1 MRKKMTRWAAL
12 LLAALLALGCVGCG
26 QSPAADADGT
36 GSITQQTVDKP
47 QGSGAK
53 ADTKTDAAAS
63 DKTDKTD
70 AAADAEAD
78 DKTATRPADGE
89 KQQTEQ
95 TYEDKQT
102 DRKQEQQKEA
112 GTGKTEQ
119 PKQEETKP
127 SAPEPEPTPT
137 PAPTPT
143 PTPEPEPEPAA
154 ATVSLYISCANAVGI
169 QDGLPAGGTMLS
181 TTVAISEGDTVM
193 DVLKR
198 ACRDAGLAVSA
209 GGSYVSSIGG
219 LSDRIDRAHPS
230 SGWMYCVDGWFPNYG
245 CNSYTLSGGESIE
258 WLYTLDGGSD
268 VGATH

>member
-36 GSITQQTVDKP
+36 GSNTQQTVDKHRK
-47 QGSGAK
+47 SSTK
-53 ADTKTDAAAS
+53 ADTKTDTAADTKTD
-63 DKTDKTD
+63 DKTDTKT
-70 AAADAEAD
+70 D
-78 DKTATRPADGE
+78 DKTADGD

-95 TYEDKQT
+95 TNEDKKPEQ
-102 DRKQEQQKEA
+102 KQEQQKEE

-119 PKQEETKP
+119 HKQEETKP

-137 PAPTPT
+137 PT
-143 PTPEPEPEPAA
+143 PTPEPGPEPEPAA
-154 ATVSLYISCANAVGI
+154 ATVSLYISCANAVGL
-169 QDGLPAGGTMLS
+169 QDGLPAGGAMLS

>member
-1 MRKKMTRWAAL
+1 MRKEMTRWAAL

-36 GSITQQTVDKP
+36 GSNTQQTVDKHRK
-47 QGSGAK
+47 SSTK
-53 ADTKTDAAAS
+53 ADTKTDTAADAKTD
-63 DKTDKTD
+63 DKTDTKT
-70 AAADAEAD
+70 D
-78 DKTATRPADGE
+78 DKTADGD

-95 TYEDKQT
+95 TNEDKQSEQ
-102 DRKQEQQKEA
+102 KQDEQKEE

-137 PAPTPT
+137 PTPT
-143 PTPEPEPEPAA
+143 PTPEPGPEPEPAA

-169 QDGLPAGGTMLS
+169 QDGLPAGGAMLS

>member
-36 GSITQQTVDKP
+36 GSNTQQTVDKHRK
-47 QGSGAK
+47 SSTK
-53 ADTKTDAAAS
+53 ADTKTDTAADAKTD
-63 DKTDKTD
+63 DKTDTKT
-70 AAADAEAD
+70 D
-78 DKTATRPADGE
+78 DKTADGD

-95 TYEDKQT
+95 TNEDKQSEQ
-102 DRKQEQQKEA
+102 KQGQQKEE

-119 PKQEETKP
+119 HKQEETKP

-137 PAPTPT
+137 PT
-143 PTPEPEPEPAA
+143 PTPEPGPEPEPAA
-154 ATVSLYISCANAVGI
+154 ATVSLHISCANAVGI
-169 QDGLPAGGTMLS
+169 QDGLPAGGAMLS

>member
-1 MRKKMTRWAAL
+1 MRKKMTCWAAL

-36 GSITQQTVDKP
+36 GSNTQQTVDKHRK
-47 QGSGAK
+47 SSTK
-53 ADTKTDAAAS
+53 ADTKTDTAADTKTD
-63 DKTDKTD
+63 DKTDTKT
-70 AAADAEAD
+70 D
-78 DKTATRPADGE
+78 DKTADGD

-95 TYEDKQT
+95 TNEDKQSEQ
-102 DRKQEQQKEA
+102 KQDQQKEE

-137 PAPTPT
+137 PTPT
-143 PTPEPEPEPAA
+143 PTPEPGPEPEPAA

-169 QDGLPAGGTMLS
+169 QDGLPAGGAMLS

>member
-36 GSITQQTVDKP
+36 GSNTQQTVDKHRK
-47 QGSGAK
+47 SSTK
-53 ADTKTDAAAS
+53 ADTKTDTAADAKTD
-63 DKTDKTD
+63 DKTDTKT
-70 AAADAEAD
+70 D
-78 DKTATRPADGE
+78 DKTADGDR
-89 KQQTEQ
+89 QQTEQ
-95 TYEDKQT
+95 TNEDKQSEQ
-102 DRKQEQQKEA
+102 KQDEQKEE

-137 PAPTPT
+137 PTPT
-143 PTPEPEPEPAA
+143 PTPEPGPEPEPAA

-169 QDGLPAGGTMLS
+169 QDGLPAGGAMLS

>member
-36 GSITQQTVDKP
+36 GSNTQQAIDKHRK
-47 QGSGAK
+47 SSTK
-53 ADTKTDAAAS
+53 ADTKTDTAADAKTD
-63 DKTDKTD
+63 DKTDTKT
-70 AAADAEAD
+70 D
-78 DKTATRPADGE
+78 DKTADGD

-95 TYEDKQT
+95 TNEDKQSEQ
-102 DRKQEQQKEA
+102 KQGQQKEE

-119 PKQEETKP
+119 HKQEETKP

-137 PAPTPT
+137 PT
-143 PTPEPEPEPAA
+143 PTPEPGPEPEPAA

-169 QDGLPAGGTMLS
+169 QDGLPAGGAMLS

>member
-36 GSITQQTVDKP
+36 GSNTQQTVDKHRK
-47 QGSGAK
+47 SSTK
-53 ADTKTDAAAS
+53 ADTKTDTAADAKTD
-63 DKTDKTD
+63 DKTDTKT
-70 AAADAEAD
+70 D
-78 DKTATRPADGE
+78 DKTADGD

-95 TYEDKQT
+95 TNENKQSEQ
-102 DRKQEQQKEA
+102 KQDEQKEE

-137 PAPTPT
+137 PTPT
-143 PTPEPEPEPAA
+143 PTPEPGPEPEPAA

-169 QDGLPAGGTMLS
+169 QDGLPAGGAMLS

>member
-36 GSITQQTVDKP
+36 GSNTQQTVDKHRK
-47 QGSGAK
+47 SSTK
-53 ADTKTDAAAS
+53 ADTKTDTAADAKTD
-63 DKTDKTD
+63 DKTDTKT
-70 AAADAEAD
+70 D
-78 DKTATRPADGE
+78 DKTADGD

-95 TYEDKQT
+95 TNEDKQSEQ
-102 DRKQEQQKEA
+102 KQDQQKEE

-119 PKQEETKP
+119 PRQEETKP

-137 PAPTPT
+137 PTPT
-143 PTPEPEPEPAA
+143 PTPEPGPEPEPAA

-169 QDGLPAGGTMLS
+169 QDGLPAGGAMLS

>member
-36 GSITQQTVDKP
+36 GSNTQQTVDKHRK
-47 QGSGAK
+47 SSTK
-53 ADTKTDAAAS
+53 ADTKTDTAADAKTD
-63 DKTDKTD
+63 DKTDTKT
-70 AAADAEAD
+70 D
-78 DKTATRPADGE
+78 DKTADGD

-95 TYEDKQT
+95 TNEDKRSDQ
-102 DRKQEQQKEA
+102 KQDEQKDE

-137 PAPTPT
+137 PTPT
-143 PTPEPEPEPAA
+143 PTPEPGPEPEPAA

-169 QDGLPAGGTMLS
+169 QDGLPAGGAMLS

>member
-36 GSITQQTVDKP
+36 GSNTQQTVDKHRK
-47 QGSGAK
+47 SSTK
-53 ADTKTDAAAS
+53 ADTKTDTAADAKTD
-63 DKTDKTD
+63 DKTDTKT
-70 AAADAEAD
+70 D
-78 DKTATRPADGE
+78 DKTADGD

-95 TYEDKQT
+95 TNEDKQSEQ
-102 DRKQEQQKEA
+102 KQDQQKEE

-137 PAPTPT
+137 PTPT
-143 PTPEPEPEPAA
+143 PTPEPGPEPEPAA

-169 QDGLPAGGTMLS
+169 QDGLPAGGAMLS

>member
-1 MRKKMTRWAAL
+1 MRKEMTRWAAL

-36 GSITQQTVDKP
+36 GSNTQQTVDKHRK
-47 QGSGAK
+47 SSTK
-53 ADTKTDAAAS
+53 ADTKTDTAADAKTD
-63 DKTDKTD
+63 DKTDTKT
-70 AAADAEAD
+70 D
-78 DKTATRPADGE
+78 DKTADGD

-95 TYEDKQT
+95 TNEDGKSDQKQ
-102 DRKQEQQKEA
+102 DEQKEE

-137 PAPTPT
+137 PTPT
-143 PTPEPEPEPAA
+143 PTPEPGPEPEPAA

-169 QDGLPAGGTMLS
+169 QDGLPAGGAMLS

>member
-36 GSITQQTVDKP
+36 GSNTQQTVDKHRK
-47 QGSGAK
+47 SSTK
-53 ADTKTDAAAS
+53 ADTKTDTAADAKTD
-63 DKTDKTD
+63 DKTDTKT
-70 AAADAEAD
+70 D
-78 DKTATRPADGE
+78 DKTADGD

-95 TYEDKQT
+95 TNEDGKSDQKQ
-102 DRKQEQQKEA
+102 DEQKEE

-137 PAPTPT
+137 PTPT
-143 PTPEPEPEPAA
+143 PTPEPGPEPEPAA

-169 QDGLPAGGTMLS
+169 QDGLPAGGAMLS

-245 CNSYTLSGGESIE
+245 CSSYTLSGGESIE

>member
-1 MRKKMTRWAAL
+1 MRKEMTRWAAL

-36 GSITQQTVDKP
+36 GSNTQQTVDKHRK
-47 QGSGAK
+47 SSTK
-53 ADTKTDAAAS
+53 ADTKTDTAADAKTD
-63 DKTDKTD
+63 DKTDTKT
-70 AAADAEAD
+70 D
-78 DKTATRPADGE
+78 DKTADGD

-95 TYEDKQT
+95 TNENKQSEQ
-102 DRKQEQQKEA
+102 KQDEQKEE

-137 PAPTPT
+137 PTPT
-143 PTPEPEPEPAA
+143 PTPEPGPEPEPAA
-154 ATVSLYISCANAVGI
+154 ATVSLHISCANAVGI
-169 QDGLPAGGTMLS
+169 QDGLPAGGAMLS

>member
-36 GSITQQTVDKP
+36 GSNTQQTVDKHRK
-47 QGSGAK
+47 SSTK
-53 ADTKTDAAAS
+53 ADTKTDTAADAKTD
-63 DKTDKTD
+63 DKTDTKT
-70 AAADAEAD
+70 D
-78 DKTATRPADGE
+78 DKTADGD

-95 TYEDKQT
+95 TNEDGKSDQKQ
-102 DRKQEQQKEA
+102 DQQKDE

-137 PAPTPT
+137 PTPT
-143 PTPEPEPEPAA
+143 PTPEPGPEPEPAA

>member
-1 MRKKMTRWAAL
+1 MRKEMTRWAAL

-36 GSITQQTVDKP
+36 GSNTQQTVDKHRK
-47 QGSGAK
+47 SSTK
-53 ADTKTDAAAS
+53 ADTKTDTAADAKTD
-63 DKTDKTD
+63 DKTDTKT
-70 AAADAEAD
+70 D
-78 DKTATRPADGE
+78 DKTADGD

-95 TYEDKQT
+95 TNEDGKSDQKQ
-102 DRKQEQQKEA
+102 DEQKEE

-137 PAPTPT
+137 PTPT
-143 PTPEPEPEPAA
+143 PTPEPGPEPEPAA
-154 ATVSLYISCANAVGI
+154 ATVSLHISCANAVGI
-169 QDGLPAGGTMLS
+169 QDGLPAGGAMLS

-258 WLYTLDGGSD
+258 WLYTLDGGGD

>member
-36 GSITQQTVDKP
+36 GSNTQQTVDKHRK
-47 QGSGAK
+47 SSTK
-53 ADTKTDAAAS
+53 ADTKTDTAADAKTD
-63 DKTDKTD
+63 DKTDTKT
-70 AAADAEAD
+70 D
-78 DKTATRPADGE
+78 DKTADGD

-95 TYEDKQT
+95 TNEDKQSEQ
-102 DRKQEQQKEA
+102 KQDEQKEE

-137 PAPTPT
+137 PTPT
-143 PTPEPEPEPAA
+143 PEPEPAA

-169 QDGLPAGGTMLS
+169 QDGLPAGGAMLS

>member
-36 GSITQQTVDKP
+36 GSNTQQTVDKHRK
-47 QGSGAK
+47 SSTK
-53 ADTKTDAAAS
+53 ADTKTDTAADAKTD
-63 DKTDKTD
+63 DKTDTKT
-70 AAADAEAD
+70 D
-78 DKTATRPADGE
+78 DKTADGD

-95 TYEDKQT
+95 TNEDGKSDQKQ
-102 DRKQEQQKEA
+102 DEQKEE

-137 PAPTPT
+137 PTPT
-143 PTPEPEPEPAA
+143 PTPEPGPEPEPAA

-169 QDGLPAGGTMLS
+169 QDGLPAGGAMLS

>member
-36 GSITQQTVDKP
+36 GSNTQQTVDKHRK
-47 QGSGAK
+47 SSTK
-53 ADTKTDAAAS
+53 ADTKTDTAADAKTD
-63 DKTDKTD
+63 DKTDTKT
-70 AAADAEAD
+70 D
-78 DKTATRPADGE
+78 DKTADGD

-95 TYEDKQT
+95 TNEDKQSEQ
-102 DRKQEQQKEA
+102 KQGQQKEE

-119 PKQEETKP
+119 HKQEETKP

-137 PAPTPT
+137 PT
-143 PTPEPEPEPAA
+143 PTPEPGPEPEPAA

-169 QDGLPAGGTMLS
+169 QDGLPAGGAMLS

>member
-36 GSITQQTVDKP
+36 GSNTQQTVDKHRK
-47 QGSGAK
+47 SSTK
-53 ADTKTDAAAS
+53 ADTKTDTAADAKTD
-63 DKTDKTD
+63 DKTDTKT
-70 AAADAEAD
+70 D
-78 DKTATRPADGE
+78 DKTADGD

-95 TYEDKQT
+95 TNEDKQSEQ
-102 DRKQEQQKEA
+102 KQDEQKEE

-137 PAPTPT
+137 PTPT
-143 PTPEPEPEPAA
+143 PTPEPGPEPEPAA

-169 QDGLPAGGTMLS
+169 QDGLPAGGAMLS

>member
-1 MRKKMTRWAAL
+1 MRKEMTRWAAL

-26 QSPAADADGT
+26 RSPAADADGT
-36 GSITQQTVDKP
+36 GSNTQQTVDKHRK
-47 QGSGAK
+47 SSTK
-53 ADTKTDAAAS
+53 ADTKTDTAADAKTD
-63 DKTDKTD
+63 DKTDTKT
-70 AAADAEAD
+70 D
-78 DKTATRPADGE
+78 DKTADGD

-95 TYEDKQT
+95 TNEDKQSEQ
-102 DRKQEQQKEA
+102 KQDEQKEE

-137 PAPTPT
+137 PTPT
-143 PTPEPEPEPAA
+143 PTPEPGPEPEPAA

-169 QDGLPAGGTMLS
+169 QDGLPAGGAMLS

>member
-36 GSITQQTVDKP
+36 GSNTQQTVDKHRK
-47 QGSGAK
+47 SSTK
-53 ADTKTDAAAS
+53 ADTKTDTAADAKTD
-63 DKTDKTD
+63 DKTDTKT
-70 AAADAEAD
+70 D
-78 DKTATRPADGE
+78 DKTADGD

-95 TYEDKQT
+95 TNEDKQSEQ
-102 DRKQEQQKEA
+102 KQDEQKDE

-137 PAPTPT
+137 PTPT
-143 PTPEPEPEPAA
+143 PTPEPGPEPEPAA

-169 QDGLPAGGTMLS
+169 QDGLPAGGAMLS

>member
-1 MRKKMTRWAAL
+1 MRKEMTRWAAL

-36 GSITQQTVDKP
+36 GSNTQQTVDKHRK
-47 QGSGAK
+47 SSTK
-53 ADTKTDAAAS
+53 ADTKTDTAADAKTD
-63 DKTDKTD
+63 DKTDTKT
-70 AAADAEAD
+70 D
-78 DKTATRPADGE
+78 DKTADGD

-95 TYEDKQT
+95 TNEDKQSEQ
-102 DRKQEQQKEA
+102 KQDEQKEE

-137 PAPTPT
+137 PTPT
-143 PTPEPEPEPAA
+143 PTPEPGPEPEPAA
-154 ATVSLYISCANAVGI
+154 ATVSLHISCANAVGI
-169 QDGLPAGGTMLS
+169 QDGLPAGGAMLS